1 MLKNTTLQIEKLGLE
16 SHSSTDQ
23 LVVYRL
29 MCKNEI
35 KISTSQVAEDEKK
48 YCLSAISMQCLD
60 YIKCSQK
67 ADAQS
72 VSCLQVAY
80 SLVTEKIYII

>member
-1 MLKNTTLQIEKLGLE
+1 MCIYIYIVNIPCIVYSIVVLKNTTLQIEKLELE

-35 KISTSQVAEDEKK
+35 KISTSQVAEEEKK
-48 YCLSAISMQCLD
+48 YCLSAISMQC
-60 YIKCSQK
+60 
-67 ADAQS
+67 
-72 VSCLQVAY
+72 
-80 SLVTEKIYII
+80 